1 MSEARIS
8 RPNSTQSGRESAID
22 FQVNLK
28 QMEFFKSADDIL
40 LLNRGK
46 GARDEPIRLLEEVS
60 AEYK

>member
-8 RPNSTQSGRESAID
+8 RPNSTRSGRDSGID

-28 QMEFFKSADDIL
+28 TDFFKSADDIL

-46 GARDEPIRLLEEVS
+46 GARDEPIRLLESVS